1 MFSLG
6 LLEALIV
13 IAVLV
18 GIVGALWYVFSRTTT
33 GQLSEEE
40 QYIQRLNAK
49 WVQQREEQRR
59 EAERVRHET
68 QQRMPTAQR
77 TPTAPVDDPTAQA
90 GAGAVPATRPAGQA
104 DYAAVVSLVQ
114 QGKVVE
120 AIRKVRRDTGVGL
133 ADAKRLVDDI
143 QHR

>member
-6 LLEALIV
+6 LLEAFIV
-13 IAVLV
+13 VAVFA
-18 GIVGALWYVFSRTTT
+18 GIVGALWYVFSRTKT

-40 QYIQRLNAK
+40 QYIQRLNAQ
-49 WVQQREEQRR
+49 WVQHREEQRR

-77 TPTAPVDDPTAQA
+77 TPTAPVVDPTAQA
-90 GAGAVPATRPAGQA
+90 GVGAAPATRPAGQA
-104 DYAAVVSLVQ
+104 DYAAVVRLVQ
-114 QGKVVE
+114 EGKLVE
-120 AIRKVRRDTGVGL
+120 AIKKVRQDTGVGL

-143 QHR
+143 RRH